1 LRSELLQLWW
11 REGGGSRQRAR
22 SSKNE
27 GRSDIQLSFKAGNQT
42 TIRLTLISAATSRW
56 YQHRFLQGVLSAVG
70 KGSDEIGAIVLANY
84 SVPKLSDEQK
94 ATLLRTM
101 RVPKMDVPE
110 TTAVWSDLRATREDM
125 YVIANHI
132 RTKFGFWPFAPLK
145 ACIEPLAEFKVTRTF
160 GVYDNRAELASDRQR
175 IPFWYADTCEVVLN
189 ALKMAVMEGKELGA
203 VFGRGKAIYVCE
215 QGDFGHTATRQGF
228 VMAAS
233 PGDGQGRF
241 HMTGVIQAKDK
252 YAVLKNTIAGP
263 LEVSRRKLK
272 ESSAVEVIVDG
283 KRAVFLCPTVDA
295 EVIIEANKRLVFNE
309 DRSKIVALRLIV
321 GEFKLSPSLER
332 AESEVP
338 PTCTIKVHKIVL
350 LGSGD
355 LSYDSMMLGKEGM
368 SHYWCPYCQHSKA
381 QWKPERPKKEDLVLW
396 TQTLLASAKEEFERE
411 KEKSRS
417 VRGHLGVKAAAL
429 WSIEPMDIVPP
440 VLHLPLGLVKDVMD
454 DLEDFTRE
462 ASNCGEDEWSI
473 REEIKIDK
481 RMESESKKKKATL
494 TDTINEI
501 KNRRKELTRTPGAD
515 PGELAELKELEETLI
530 QHKDLEIRLEKM
542 STLDLQKNRALLEKY
557 EVGRTFVENMCLH
570 SIEDVMK
577 DFRIFRTA
585 YMGRTFIGPHII
597 ILMKNAEEI
606 MGKICEKIIEF
617 AHPSIR
623 EEDIR
628 TQCDSVQKILMVL
641 NTISSLSNRN
651 KHLDE
656 QEYEALRIKI
666 GELSILWRRSGLS
679 TTPKFHIIESHLYDF
694 VRSLWALGP
703 FSEQSIER
711 THREAKELE
720 KRTNVNDFVRSQDQV
735 ETKRMMM
742 VTPFQKRVST
752 SVAASRKRNFSA
764 TVVDRRHE
772 KTERDA
778 VVKKEKMSKPVLD
791 DIL

>member
-1 LRSELLQLWW
+1 M
-11 REGGGSRQRAR
+11 
-22 SSKNE
+22 K
-27 GRSDIQLSFKAGNQT
+27 
-42 TIRLTLISAATSRW
+42 
-56 YQHRFLQGVLSAVG
+56 
-70 KGSDEIGAIVLANY
+70 
-84 SVPKLSDEQK
+84 
-94 ATLLRTM
+94 
-101 RVPKMDVPE
+101 VPKMDIAE

-132 RTKFGFWPFAPLK
+132 QTKFGFWPFTPLK
-145 ACIEPLAEFKVTRTF
+145 ACTEPLKEFKVNRIF
-160 GVYDNRAELASDRQR
+160 GVYDNNAELARDRQR
-175 IPFWYADTCEVVLN
+175 IPYWYADTCEVVVN

-203 VFGRGKAIYVCE
+203 VFGMGKGIYVCE

-252 YAVLKNTIAGP
+252 YAILKNTIAGP
-263 LEVSRRKLK
+263 LEASRKKLM

-283 KRAVFLCPTVDA
+283 RRAVFLCPTVNV
-295 EVIIEANKRLVFNE
+295 EVLIKANKRLVFNE
-309 DRSKIVALRLIV
+309 DGSKVVALRLIV
-321 GEFKLSPSLER
+321 GEFQLSPSIEV
-332 AESEVP
+332 ADAEVP
-338 PTCTIKVHKIVL
+338 PTTCTVKVHKIVL

-381 QWKPERPKKEDLVLW
+381 QWIPERPKKEGMVLW
-396 TQTLLASAKEEFERE
+396 TQTLLASAKEEFDKE
-411 KEKSRS
+411 KEKKRS
-417 VRGHLGVKAAAL
+417 VKGHLGVKAAAL

-454 DLEDFTRE
+454 DLEDFARE
-462 ASNCGEDEWSI
+462 SSNCGEDEWTI
-473 REEIKIDK
+473 REEIIIDK
-481 RMESESKKKKATL
+481 RMESESKKKKATFN
-494 TDTINEI
+494 DTINEI
-501 KNRRKELTRTPGAD
+501 KNRKKELTRTPGAD
-515 PGELAELKELEETLI
+515 PGELAELNELEETLI
-530 QHKDLEIRLEKM
+530 QHKDLEHRLEKM
-542 STLDLQKNRALLEKY
+542 STLDLQKHRALLEKY
-557 EVGRTFVENMCLH
+557 EVGRTFVENLCLH

-606 MGKICEKIIEF
+606 MGKICEKMVEF
-617 AHPSIR
+617 AHQSIR
-623 EEDIR
+623 EEDVR
-628 TQCDSVQKILMVL
+628 EKCQSVQKILMVL
-641 NTISSLSNRN
+641 DTISSLSNRN

-656 QEYEALRIKI
+656 DEYKALEVKI

-679 TTPKFHIIESHLYDF
+679 TTPKFHIVESHLYDF
-694 VRSLWALGP
+694 VRRLWALGP

-735 ETKRMMM
+735 EKKRMMM
-742 VTPFQKRVST
+742 VTPHQKRVST
-752 SVAASRKRNFSA
+752 TVAASRKRNFSA
-764 TVVDRRHE
+764 TVVDSRNK
-772 KTERDA
+772 KTEGDA
-778 VVKKEKMSKPVLD
+778 VVKKEKMLKPVLLD